1 MVFVGISLRSDFKKI
16 KYRTLKLIALIIYFS
31 IVRLIFFGIGF
42 PSKLLTG
49 ALIDPAYFAST
60 FAGGLVKS
68 PLEFLVTNIFLVV
81 IGYYFAHFSIDYFL
95 RSENKKLKL
104 VAVIVSP
111 LIAILSFYTLRG
123 LSASIKS
130 VIFDSSIRYFK
141 EPSLIPNLPSLV
153 MNINILMI
161 GFACLAVML
170 AMLIIVGKFLN
181 LIRKENSKYRFILLF
196 LIIQIACYIFFDL
209 LKEPLL
215 THLLVIVF
223 ITLLF
228 FLIYISI
235 YKHLQKALNVIFI
248 AVISSIISI
257 TMLNYFNLELE
268 KRSLKKIAYEVDRAD
283 DELLKFVIDETLI
296 NSVKNTRTLNLY
308 SKRTVNFNA
317 EAFIIWSNS
326 SLQRESLNSLVVL
339 YDRNQKVLGRFSV
352 GFNQEIDF
360 FDYIKNIDVNHPTL
374 QKIDYP
380 HGSFSNYYVGIIP
393 VIKNEIIQ
401 GYIAVA
407 TAYNL
412 ESLSADRFPEF
423 LESNKAALGSVMEL
437 ELINI
442 FKFEEG
448 NVTQVYGDIF
458 PSREQRQQIF
468 NTKLSEFN
476 DGWLTVSINSE
487 KYLTFVLKRLE
498 NEKELITSVSIK
510 EKEITWDLFNF
521 FKIFIVHTI
530 FNFLLFVIL
539 VLLGLIHVQYSFRT
553 RLLFAFLLISIIPTV
568 ALAVYNRQIVE
579 ERTESSIFNELSKR
593 SNYLENHVRAQKQKH
608 KDREIIKAFDNAG
621 KELGISFAVFG
632 ISDQLYNSRKEFY
645 DADLFNR
652 KLNSQAHFTL
662 NYLSYREFLTQESIN
677 NFDYSAYYRKISIEE
692 NSYIIGVNDAFNKIK
707 LTYST
712 VDVDILLFGIYSF
725 ALIFIAMLSTI
736 FANQISAPIRRLTK
750 ATEAVAQGDLN
761 VYLENKEK
769 GEIKGLFDGFNSMTK
784 ELQKNQYE
792 IAQLERENA
801 WKEMAKQVAHEIKN
815 PLTPMKLSMQQLIAS
830 FSD

>member
-1 MVFVGISLRSDFKKI
+1 
-16 KYRTLKLIALIIYFS
+16 
-31 IVRLIFFGIGF
+31 
-42 PSKLLTG
+42 
-49 ALIDPAYFAST
+49 
-60 FAGGLVKS
+60 
-68 PLEFLVTNIFLVV
+68 
-81 IGYYFAHFSIDYFL
+81 
-95 RSENKKLKL
+95 
-104 VAVIVSP
+104 
-111 LIAILSFYTLRG
+111 
-123 LSASIKS
+123 
-130 VIFDSSIRYFK
+130 
-141 EPSLIPNLPSLV
+141 
-153 MNINILMI
+153 
-161 GFACLAVML
+161 
-170 AMLIIVGKFLN
+170 
-181 LIRKENSKYRFILLF
+181 
-196 LIIQIACYIFFDL
+196 
-209 LKEPLL
+209 
-215 THLLVIVF
+215 
-223 ITLLF
+223 
-228 FLIYISI
+228 
-235 YKHLQKALNVIFI
+235 
-248 AVISSIISI
+248 
-257 TMLNYFNLELE
+257 MLNYFNLELE

-830 FSD
+830 FSDKKSDFENVFKKLSQSVLNQIDHLSLIASEFSTLAKMPSPKLEVFDLIPVIKDTLNLFTDEKTKMIFTSELDKIDIEADSAQMRRVIINLARNSIQADAKKVEVLVFSENDKIALSFKDDGKGIAAEVQEKIFRPNFTTKDKGMGIGLNLAKRIIENFNGEILLVESSGKGTTFKMLIPIYYSE